1 MTKSKQDVSL
11 ANGWKLRAGTGE
23 GTAYCSCINE
33 CLPMLYVPRLIFNLL
48 SVRAM
53 VKAGFVVTFQG
64 DKCLIEK
71 QGKSVTA
78 RLDNGLIQNAFI
90 QCSTCPKG
98 GGCRPSPVPD
108 GKKSLLILQDLSWC
122 LNAW

>member
-1 MTKSKQDVSL
+1 MLLIYRVYKDVSLAISSTTTTVNHDIWVVDSGALQCITKSKEMFVNMTKSKQHVSL
-11 ANGWKLRAGTGE
+11 TNGWKLRASGE

-33 CLPMLYVPRLIFNLL
+33 RLPMLYVPRLIFNLL

-71 QGKSVTA
+71 
-78 RLDNGLIQNAFI
+78 
-90 QCSTCPKG
+90 
-98 GGCRPSPVPD
+98 
-108 GKKSLLILQDLSWC
+108 
-122 LNAW
+122 